1 MIEIGKFNKLKV
13 ARKAPFGYFLD
24 ANTGNTDD
32 DILLPNNNTMEQEIT
47 VGDTIDAF
55 LYKDSKDR
63 PVATLKTP
71 YTQAY
76 ELAYLKVVS
85 VTPIGAFADMGLDRD
100 LFIPLKEQNYKLIPD
115 QKYLLRTYV
124 DKTERLAASTFIDEY
139 LDNTEEDMTGKDVE
153 GIAYGFQTND
163 SVMIAVDKKYKGVIL
178 NNQYFTKIHL
188 GQELKLRVIKQFE
201 DGKMSLTPRKAP
213 KNERLELEEVVLNYL
228 KEHDGFM
235 PFNDKSSPSDIKE
248 TFHESKNYFKN
259 ALGGLMKR
267 ELIEQNAEGTK
278 LKSK

>member
-13 ARKAPFGYFLD
+13 LRKASFGYFLD
-24 ANTGNTDD
+24 AKTGNTDD
-32 DILLPNNNTMEQEIT
+32 DILLPNNNTMEKEIN
-47 VGDTIDAF
+47 IDDELNVF

-85 VTPIGAFADMGLDRD
+85 VTKIGAFADMGLDRD
-100 LFIPLKEQNYKLIPD
+100 LFIPLKEQNYKLIAN

-124 DKTERLAASTFIDEY
+124 DKTGRLAASTFIDDY
-139 LDNTEEDMTGKDVE
+139 LDNTEEDMKGKDVE

-163 SVMIAVDKKYKGVIL
+163 SVMVAVDKKYKGVIL
-178 NNQYFTKIHL
+178 NNQYFTKIHI
-188 GQELKLRVIKQFE
+188 GDELKLRVIKQFE
-201 DGKMSLTPRKAP
+201 DGKMSLSPRKAP
-213 KNERLELEEVVLNYL
+213 KNERLELEDVILNYL

-235 PFNDKSSPSDIKE
+235 TFNDKSSPEDIRE

-259 ALGGLMKR
+259 ALGGLMKKGV
-267 ELIEQNAEGTK
+267 IQQGGDGTK
-278 LKSK
+278 LKK